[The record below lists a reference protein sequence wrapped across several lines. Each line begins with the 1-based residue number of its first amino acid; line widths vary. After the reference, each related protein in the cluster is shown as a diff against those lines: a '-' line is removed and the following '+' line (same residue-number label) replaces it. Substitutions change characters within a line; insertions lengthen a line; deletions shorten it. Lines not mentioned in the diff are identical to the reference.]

1 MRRTNNHIGLLFM
14 VLSLFLLSCKE
25 TPKKEESITTTKVE
39 SIENKIE
46 DGDNYAN
53 IKLQDGSTI
62 NLKPSSQSGHTN
74 GPSQFTASLT
84 DFEMVV
90 MLQLTAT
97 DGPIEKKKYEGP
109 EAGITVKIVGENS
122 PIKEEY
128 GSFFYINDNGEE
140 GDAKIDFSSIGENNS
155 EGTFSGTLY
164 SKSGKKATIE
174 GKFKT

>member
-1 MRRTNNHIGLLFM
+1 MRRTSNHIGLLLV
-14 VLSLFLLSCKE
+14 VLSLFLYGCKDN
-25 TPKKEESITTTKVE
+25 PKNEESKASTNTETIVN
-39 SIENKIE
+39 IEE
-46 DGDNYAN
+46 GDNYAT
-53 IKLQDGSTI
+53 IHLEDGSTI
-62 NLKPSSQSGHTN
+62 NLKPSSQTGHTN

-90 MLQLTAT
+90 NLQLTSA
-97 DGPIEKKKYEGP
+97 DGPIEEKTYESP

-122 PIKEEY
+122 PLKEEY
-128 GSFFYINDNGEE
+128 GSFFYINENGEE
-140 GDAKIDFSSIGENNS
+140 GDAILEINTIGENHS